1 LTLAPLLR
9 QIWYEIAKR
18 THQAEHRFFLYG
30 FISFFGF
37 SSFYFINLYLTAP
50 NTYEDFALRMV
61 ATFLSLGLMLSRYWS
76 PQAKVFMPIYW
87 NFTLIY
93 TLPFFFGFMLFK
105 NNFDVIWCLNALIS
119 LTLLIFITD
128 WISAALVLLI
138 GVISAW
144 VYYFFYFGEYPQLP
158 DNIFGILASY
168 IGMLIYI
175 GLFVYKEEK
184 IRKEKLL
191 TLKSLAGTVAHEM
204 RTPFLGIRASAKV
217 ISKFLPTLVES
228 YQKASSIGQK
238 TSKISKDDL
247 KNLAETPADLEK
259 ITLSASMVI
268 DMLLMNL
275 KDPKNLEKDLKLI
288 SIKECIDEAIRNY
301 PLTEEEREIISWEGV
316 KDFSFYGN
324 KLLIKHVFFN
334 LLKNALYYVK
344 EVDNGH
350 ISVWSEIEP
359 SEFVLYFKDTGSG
372 ISESVLPHIFDTFYS
387 KTHYGTGIGLSFCH
401 SVMKSLG
408 GSIACESKE
417 NEYTTF
423 ILSFPKSNTP

>member
-1 LTLAPLLR
+1 LALTPLIR
-9 QIWYEIAKR
+9 QLWLDIAKR
-18 THQAEHRFFLYG
+18 TYQAEHRFFLYG

-50 NTYEDFALRMV
+50 DTYEDFTLRII
-61 ATFLSLGLMLSRYWS
+61 ATALSLGLMLSRYW
-76 PQAKVFMPIYW
+76 PPRAKLFMPIYW

-128 WISAALVLLI
+128 WVSAALVLFI
-138 GVISAW
+138 GITSAW

-217 ISKFLPTLVES
+217 ISKFLPVLVEG
-228 YQKASSIGQK
+228 YRKASSANKKGA
-238 TSKISKDDL
+238 KISKEEL
-247 KNLAETPADLEK
+247 KNIAETPADLEK

-275 KDPKNLEKDLKLI
+275 KDPKNLEKDLKVI
-288 SIKECIDEAIRNY
+288 SIRECIEEAIRDY
-301 PLTEEEREIISWEGV
+301 PLTEEERAIISWDGV

-324 KLLIKHVFFN
+324 RLLIKHVLFN

-344 EVDNGH
+344 ETDNGY
-350 ISVWSEIEP
+350 ISLWSEIEP
-359 SEFVLYFKDTGSG
+359 TDFVLYFKDTGSG

-387 KTHYGTGIGLSFCH
+387 KTHYGTGIGLSFCQ

-423 ILSFPKSNTP
+423 ILRFPKSKIS